1 MERLK
6 IKRFFGKKCPR
17 EAYIKKIKAWVDC
30 NKDRTIEENL
40 MQPSEKYMIYNQRF
54 RDGRMG
60 TTPQFWMIY
69 LDLMEKQHHFH
80 TAVQEGNF
88 GGKKCGWEFF

>member
-1 MERLK
+1 
-6 IKRFFGKKCPR
+6 
-17 EAYIKKIKAWVDC
+17 
-30 NKDRTIEENL
+30 

-69 LDLMEKQHHFH
+69 LHLMEKQHHFH

>member
-1 MERLK
+1 
-6 IKRFFGKKCPR
+6 
-17 EAYIKKIKAWVDC
+17 
-30 NKDRTIEENL
+30 
-40 MQPSEKYMIYNQRF
+40 MIYKQRI

-80 TAVQEGNF
+80 TAVQEDNF
-88 GGKKCGWEFF
+88 DGRKCAWEFF